1 MPYNVNDSFADLR
14 QDKLQQAAEASA
26 ERKCGTC
33 RFFVVRPPEV
43 ELARMAR
50 PMSACGNGGQCSGGP
65 VRGMC
70 QKWKVRGAAG
80 PQMESTQVC
89 SLYQPGGPSVLGMS
103 GGSFQR
109 DAVAYGQAKQAEV
122 DSQPIKGSANGVLL
136 SIGAIGLLV
145 LAKGAQ
151 AWMRA

>member
-1 MPYNVNDSFADLR
+1 MPPYDVRDSFADLR
-14 QDKLQQAAEASA
+14 QDKLQQAVEAST
-26 ERKCGTC
+26 EKKCGTC

-89 SLYQPGGPSVLGMS
+89 SLYQGGGPSVLGMS

-109 DAVAYGQAKQAEV
+109 DATAYGAAQQAE
-122 DSQPIKGSANGVLL
+122 SAGQVSGVLL

-151 AWMRA
+151 AWMQSRVQ

>member
-1 MPYNVNDSFADLR
+1 MPPYYDVEDSFADLR
-14 QDKLQQAAEASA
+14 QDKMQQAVEASS
-26 ERKCGTC
+26 EKKCGTC

-109 DAVAYGQAKQAEV
+109 DAAAYGAAQQAEQSRQV
-122 DSQPIKGSANGVLL
+122 SGVLL
-136 SIGAIGLLV
+136 SIGAVGLLA

-151 AWMRA
+151 AWMQSRAQ